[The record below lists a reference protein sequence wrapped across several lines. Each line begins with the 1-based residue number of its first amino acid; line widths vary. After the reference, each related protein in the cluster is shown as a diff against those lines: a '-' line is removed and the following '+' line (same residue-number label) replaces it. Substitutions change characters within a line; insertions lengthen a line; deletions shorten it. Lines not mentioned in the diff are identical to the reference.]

1 MKKTL
6 INALIS
12 KGLVVTAC
20 LFLFSLN
27 QVTAEVILFADTFT
41 AANSEMNVYAKE
53 GQSGSITTPISY
65 TFTGGTWQTQ
75 ISNNSALLYSN
86 ANTASFSLAHN
97 FEDGQQLRIS
107 SSFTMPQGTAWIKF
121 GSGANADF
129 NAAGGAAF
137 MFNSSNNGSLYVGAT
152 AVKSADLTSLLTANN
167 TVQIDINSSQNY
179 TGAGVVGIDV
189 RLNGTQ
195 LDLNGNAIDGTTY
208 FTTSGFTDNFI
219 TFAQY
224 SAGFTSWTVQDWQV
238 SSIPEPSSYALML
251 GGIAS
256 LLLLRLLRHR
266 VQS

>member
-6 INALIS
+6 TNALIS

-53 GQSGSITTPISY
+53 GQSGSITTPIGY

-86 ANTASFSLAHN
+86 GDTASFSLAHN
-97 FEDGQQLRIS
+97 FTNGQQLRIS
-107 SSFTMPQGTAWIKF
+107 STFTMPQGTAWIKF
-121 GSGANADF
+121 GSGANANF

-137 MFNSSNNGSLYVGAT
+137 TFDNTGAAYLFDGAT
-152 AVKSADLTSLLTANN
+152 GANLGTLLQANN
-167 TVQIDINSSQNY
+167 NVQIDINSSQNY
-179 TGAGVVGIDV
+179 TGAGTVGIDV

-224 SAGFTSWTVQDWQV
+224 SGGFTSWTVQDWQV

>member
-6 INALIS
+6 TNALIS

-27 QVTAEVILFADTFT
+27 QVSAEVILFADTFT
-41 AANSEMNVYAKE
+41 AANSNMNEYANG
-53 GQSGSITTPISY
+53 GQSGSIGTAAY

-75 ISNNSALLYSN
+75 ISSNSALLYAN

-121 GSGANADF
+121 GSGANANF

-137 MFNSSNNGSLYVGAT
+137 TFDSTGAAYLFDGAT
-152 AVKSADLTSLLTANN
+152 GANLGTLLQANN

-179 TGAGVVGIDV
+179 TGAGTVGIDV
-189 RLNGTQ
+189 RLNGTL

-224 SAGFTSWTVQDWQV
+224 SSGLQSWTVQDWQV

>member
-6 INALIS
+6 TNALIS

-20 LFLFSLN
+20 LFLFSMN
-27 QVTAEVILFADTFT
+27 QVSAEVILFADTFT
-41 AANSEMNVYAKE
+41 AANSNMNVYANG
-53 GQSGSITTPISY
+53 GQSGSIGTAAY
-65 TFTGGTWQTQ
+65 TFTGASWQTQ

-152 AVKSADLTSLLTANN
+152 AVESADLTGLLRANN
-167 TVQIDINSSQNY
+167 TIEIDINSSGNY
-179 TGAGVVGIDV
+179 NGDGAVGIDV

-208 FTTSGFTDNFI
+208 LTDSGFTDNFI

-224 SAGFTSWTVQDWQV
+224 SGGFQSWTVQDWQV